1 MYRLSCITSTR
12 ANRKKQSR
20 KQSFKFGWRHIAQE
34 EIAANMYSS
43 REVDRI
49 GKLCVVFLNDYVR
62 GNQLRKVV
70 HGEFRIDFLVDV
82 LHLFCVEVDET
93 KGVFEL
99 AEGSFNSPSSGVEES
114 ELSGRESVSRQIGN
128 DGFKGICRKPE
139 PNDTERKP
147 IERKRIVLAVG
158 GGEKIEGRG

>member
-12 ANRKKQSR
+12 ANRKKQFR
-20 KQSFKFGWRHIAQE
+20 KQNFKLGWRYVSQE

-62 GNQLRKVV
+62 GNQLGKVV
-70 HGEFRIDFLVDV
+70 HGDFRKDFLVDV

-99 AEGSFNSPSSGVEES
+99 AEGSFNSPASGVEES
-114 ELSGRESVSRQIGN
+114 ELSGRESDYSHDHQLDRTIKEE
-128 DGFKGICRKPE
+128 DGPGSSGRRKNVGVAKPKG
-139 PNDTERKP
+139 
-147 IERKRIVLAVG
+147 
-158 GGEKIEGRG
+158 